1 MKEINIKIRIS
12 DSGEDIGI
20 LMVKDNFGESVED
33 LLLIIGALEK
43 LKFEQL
49 EKIKLKRRERKL

>member
-1 MKEINIKIRIS
+1 
-12 DSGEDIGI
+12 
-20 LMVKDNFGESVED
+20 

-49 EKIKLKRRERKL
+49 EKIKLKRRERKLW